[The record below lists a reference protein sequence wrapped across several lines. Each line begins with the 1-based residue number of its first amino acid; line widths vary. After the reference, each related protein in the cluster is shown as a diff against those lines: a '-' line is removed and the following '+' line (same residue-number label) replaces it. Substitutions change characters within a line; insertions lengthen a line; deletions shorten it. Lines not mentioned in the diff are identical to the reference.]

1 MIRRVLPVFVG
12 LSLLAGC
19 VLDEPKPSAETIAK
33 RVEIHTQLGA
43 TYLSRNQL
51 DVAQQ
56 ELERAL
62 TLNSDYSQA
71 HNIMGLLQIRLK
83 DESKAEY
90 HFKRA
95 LREMP
100 DNSDARNN
108 YGVFLC
114 ERNRLD
120 EADEQFQAAI
130 KNPLYR
136 TPDQANLNAG
146 ICRLK
151 KNDKPGAIS
160 YFRAAL
166 LANPR
171 NPLGLLQMARLS
183 LEGGQ
188 AMPARGFMQRY
199 FEVVNDSPEA
209 LWLAYRIEHAL
220 RSKDAQANYAMRL
233 RGKFP
238 DSTEARQLKALTGK

>member
-1 MIRRVLPVFVG
+1 MMRRSLYALAG

-33 RVEIHTQLGA
+33 RVDIHTQLGA
-43 TYLSRNQL
+43 AYLSRNQL
-51 DVAQQ
+51 NVAQQ

-62 TLNSDYSQA
+62 ELNSDYSHA

-83 DESKAEY
+83 NESKAEY

-95 LREMP
+95 ISEMP
-100 DNSDARNN
+100 ENSEARNN

-120 EADEQFQAAI
+120 DADEQFRKAVSS
-130 KNPLYR
+130 PLYR
-136 TPDQANLNAG
+136 SPDQANVNAG

-151 KNDKPGAIS
+151 KPDKAGAIA

-166 LANPR
+166 QSNPR
-171 NPLGLLQMARLS
+171 NPQALMQMARLS
-183 LEGGQ
+183 LDGGQ
-188 AMPARGFMQRY
+188 ALQARGFMQRY
-199 FEVVNDSPEA
+199 FEAANDSPEA

-220 RSKDAQANYAMRL
+220 RSKDAQAKYAVRL

-238 DSTEARQLKALTGK
+238 DSTEARQLKALTGR

>member
-1 MIRRVLPVFVG
+1 MTRRLLYALAG
-12 LSLLAGC
+12 LSLIAGC
-19 VLDEPKPSAETIAK
+19 VVDEPKPSAEVIAK
-33 RVEIHTQLGA
+33 RVEVHTQLGA
-43 TYLSRNQL
+43 AYLARNQL

-62 TLNSDYSQA
+62 ELNSDYSQA

-83 DESKAEY
+83 NESKAEY

-95 LREMP
+95 ISEMP
-100 DNSDARNN
+100 ENSEARNN

-114 ERNRLD
+114 EQNRLD
-120 EADEQFQAAI
+120 EADEQFRKAI
-130 KNPLYR
+130 LSPLYR
-136 TPDQANLNAG
+136 SPDQANVNAG

-151 KNDKPGAIS
+151 KQDKAGAIT

-166 LANPR
+166 QSNPR
-171 NPLGLLQMARLS
+171 NLQALIQMARVS
-183 LEGGQ
+183 LDGGQ
-188 AMPARGFMQRY
+188 ALHARGFMQRY
-199 FEVVNDSPEA
+199 FEAANDSPDA

-220 RSKDAQANYAMRL
+220 RSRDGQANYAMRL

-238 DSTEARQLKALTGK
+238 DSSEARQLKALTGK

>member
-1 MIRRVLPVFVG
+1 MRSVLFLLVG
-12 LSLLAGC
+12 LGLLAGC

-33 RVEIHTQLGA
+33 RVDVHTQLGA
-43 TYLSRNQL
+43 AYLARNQL

-62 TLNSDYSQA
+62 ELDSGYSQA
-71 HNIMGLLQIRLK
+71 HNIMALLQIRLK
-83 DESKAEY
+83 DDSKAES

-95 LREMP
+95 ISEMP
-100 DNSDARNN
+100 DNADARNN

-120 EADEQFQAAI
+120 AADEQFRDAI

-136 TPDQANLNAG
+136 TPDQANVNAG

-151 KNDKPGAIS
+151 KNDKNGAAA
-160 YFRAAL
+160 YFQAAL
-166 LANPR
+166 QANPR
-171 NPLGLLQMARLS
+171 NPLALMRLAQLS

-188 AMPARGFMQRY
+188 ALKARGLMQRY

-220 RSKDAQANYAMRL
+220 RSKDAQASYAMRL

-238 DSTEARQLKALTGK
+238 DSTEARQLKSLTGR

>member
-1 MIRRVLPVFVG
+1 MMRRLFCALAG

-19 VLDEPKPSAETIAK
+19 VVDEPKPSAETIAK
-33 RVEIHTQLGA
+33 RVEVHTQLGA
-43 TYLSRNQL
+43 AYLSRNQL
-51 DVAQQ
+51 EVAQQ
-56 ELERAL
+56 ELDRAL
-62 TLNSDYSQA
+62 ELNSDYSQA

-83 DESKAEY
+83 NEKKAEY

-95 LREMP
+95 ISEMP
-100 DNSDARNN
+100 ENSEARNN

-114 ERNRLD
+114 ERSRLD
-120 EADEQFQAAI
+120 EADEQFRKALLS
-130 KNPLYR
+130 PLYR
-136 TPDQANLNAG
+136 SPDQANINAG

-151 KNDKPGAIS
+151 KPDKAGAIT

-166 LANPR
+166 KINPKSPLA
-171 NPLGLLQMARLS
+171 LMQMARLS
-183 LEGGQ
+183 LDNGQ
-188 AMPARGFMQRY
+188 ALQARGFMQRY
-199 FEVVNDSPEA
+199 FEAANDSAEA

-220 RSKDAQANYAMRL
+220 RSKDAQASYAMRL